1 MTLVDQY
8 IEKHGKR
15 LYGLCR
21 TLLYNDLSD
30 ADDLYQE
37 TWLKVCAK
45 FALYNHVNEFEGW
58 LTQIC
63 VNTYRDIL
71 RRKKRSPIFDKFN
84 SQESKDTVMES
95 VASVINPDLNV
106 LQTAVQQ
113 LPEKLRMTIILYYF
127 QELDINQTARVLRVP
142 TGTVKSRL
150 SKAKQLLKEMVQDEI
165 EL

>member
-1 MTLVDQY
+1 MTLIDQY

-21 TLLYNDLSD
+21 TLLYTDTSE

-45 FALYNHVNEFEGW
+45 FEHYDRSSAFEGW
-58 LTQIC
+58 LTTIC

-71 RRKKRSPIFDKFN
+71 RRKKRSPIFDKFI
-84 SQESKDTVMES
+84 SQESKDAVMEN
-95 VASVINPDLNV
+95 VAGVIKPDLRNI
-106 LQTAVQQ
+106 QSAVQQ

-127 QELDINQTARVLRVP
+127 QGLDIHQTASALRVP
-142 TGTVKSRL
+142 SGTIKSRL
-150 SKAKQLLKEMVQDEI
+150 SKAKQMLKEMIQDEI

>member
-1 MTLVDQY
+1 MTVIDQY

-21 TLLYNDLSD
+21 TLLHSDSSD

-45 FALYNHVNEFEGW
+45 MSLYNHENEFEGW

-63 VNTYRDIL
+63 VNTYRDVL
-71 RRKKRSPIFDKFN
+71 RRKKRSPIFDEFS
-84 SQESKDTVMES
+84 SQESKDSVMEN
-95 VASVINPDLNV
+95 VAGMKEPELGR
-106 LQTAVQQ
+106 LQAAVHQ
-113 LPEKLRMTIILYYF
+113 LPEKLRLTIILYYF
-127 QELDINQTARVLRVP
+127 EELNINQTAKALRVP
-142 TGTVKSRL
+142 PGTIKSRL
-150 SKAKQLLKEMVQDEI
+150 NKAKLLLKERIKDEI

>member
-1 MTLVDQY
+1 MTLIDQY
-8 IEKHGKR
+8 IEQHGKR

-21 TLLYNDLSD
+21 TLLYSDSSD

-45 FALYNHVNEFEGW
+45 FERYNPSREFEAW

-71 RRKKRSPIFDKFN
+71 RRKKRSPIFDNFV
-84 SQESKDTVMES
+84 SQESKDAVMEN
-95 VASVINPDLNV
+95 VVGVKKPDRSN
-106 LQTAVQQ
+106 LQDAVQQ

-127 QELDINQTARVLRVP
+127 QELDINQTAHALSVP
-142 TGTVKSRL
+142 PGTIKSRL
-150 SKAKQLLKEMVQDEI
+150 SKAKQMLKEMIQDEI